1 MFLWQPCFPP
11 HTYFETQRN
20 YKYQHKANILANH
33 FAKISAANYTQQ
45 FTANQHRTLPTLH
58 KAVSETLPKDVRL
71 NANFSLS
78 ELKFAI
84 KSTRS
89 TSPGADS
96 ICYEMFKHMSDT
108 SLQVLLSLYNSI
120 WNSGVIP
127 QSWSH
132 SLVVPIPKLNK
143 LSYLPSSY
151 RPILLTS
158 NACKLMEKMIVRRL
172 KWYLEYNN
180 FLDIKQSGFRERR
193 RTTDH
198 ILSLH
203 DAVQKSLANKH
214 HLLAIF
220 IDLEK
225 AYDMAN
231 KNVLLLKLLKLD
243 INGNTFNFVRAF
255 SGSNRVASFNNKTF

>member
-1 MFLWQPCFPP
+1 M
-11 HTYFETQRN
+11 
-20 YKYQHKANILANH
+20 
-33 FAKISAANYTQQ
+33 SAANYTQQ
-45 FTANQHRTLPTLH
+45 FTANQHRTLPILH
-58 KAVSETLPKDVRL
+58 KAVSETLSKDVRL

-89 TSPGADS
+89 TSPGADN
-96 ICYEMFKHMSDT
+96 ICHEMFKHMCDT
-108 SLQVLLSLYNSI
+108 SLQVLLSLYSSS
-120 WNSGVIP
+120 WNSGAIP

-143 LSYLPSSY
+143 PSCLPSSY
-151 RPILLTS
+151 RP

-198 ILSLH
+198 ILRLH
-203 DAVQKSLANKH
+203 DAVQKSLADKH

-225 AYDMAN
+225 AYDMVN
-231 KNVLLLKLLKLD
+231 KKVLLLKLLKLG
-243 INGNTFNFVRAF
+243 INGNMFNFAGAFLSNRAF
-255 SGSNRVASFNNKTF
+255 AGSNRVVSFNDKTF